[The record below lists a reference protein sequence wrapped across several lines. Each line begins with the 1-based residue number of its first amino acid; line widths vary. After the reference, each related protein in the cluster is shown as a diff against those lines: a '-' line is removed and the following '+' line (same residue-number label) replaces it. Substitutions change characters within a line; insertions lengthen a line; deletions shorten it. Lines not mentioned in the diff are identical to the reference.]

1 MGMEVGI
8 GTNPYKTK
16 QELKDYQGN
25 QVAKATISSAKVKQR
40 QAAKKK
46 KLNYNHRRI
55 SRQITMSR
63 TTSGI
68 RRVITRA
75 RDQVVDLL
83 RKQMSGKYDETDVRH
98 AIIHA
103 RKMERVARK
112 KKKLNYNHRRISRQ
126 ITMSRTTSG
135 IRRVITRARDQ
146 VVDLLRKQMSG
157 KYDETDVR
165 HAIIHARKMERVARK
180 KKKHLE
186 QEEKA
191 KATGKALVEKGEGK
205 SDEEK
210 ELEKAADGL
219 SKEELEK
226 LIAEYE
232 EFMQEMEKTSG
243 MDEVMKEYMGAT
255 EVEMSPEQL
264 DQLRKKHRSDEM
276 KDIVEAD
283 MKYLKALF
291 NKLAREQQENANG
304 NPSVSLELEGVEIPI
319 PQETTEAA
327 MAAAEMV
334 EGANVDVMV

>member
-1 MGMEVGI
+1 MPPGRTTSSTRGQRSGVMAAVIREDDRMGMEVTNGS
-8 GTNPYKTK
+8 NPYKTK
-16 QELKDYQGN
+16 QELRDYQGN
-25 QVAKATISSAKVKQR
+25 AVAKATMTSVKVQQKK
-40 QAAKKK
+40 AAKKK
-46 KLNYNHRRI
+46 KLNYNYKKI
-55 SRQITMSR
+55 SRQITMSK
-63 TTSGI
+63 TTGGI

-83 RKQMSGKYDETDVRH
+83 RKQ
-98 AIIHA
+98 I
-103 RKMERVARK
+103 
-112 KKKLNYNHRRISRQ
+112 
-126 ITMSRTTSG
+126 
-135 IRRVITRARDQ
+135 
-146 VVDLLRKQMSG
+146 SG

-191 KATGKALVEKGEGK
+191 KATGKALIEKGGDSSSK
-205 SDEEK
+205 EEK
-210 ELEKAADGL
+210 ELEKAANGL
-219 SKEELEK
+219 SKEELER

-232 EFMQEMEKTSG
+232 ELMQEMEQTNG

-291 NKLAREQQENANG
+291 NKLAREKQETSNG
-304 NPSVSLELEGVEIPI
+304 NPAVSLELEGVDIPI
-319 PQETTEAA
+319 PQETAEAS
-327 MAAAEMV
+327 AAEMV
-334 EGANVDVMV
+334 EGANVDVTV

>member
-1 MGMEVGI
+1 MGMQVGSSAD
-8 GTNPYKTK
+8 TYKTK
-16 QELKDYQGN
+16 QELRDYQGN
-25 QVAKATISSAKVKQR
+25 AVAKATISAAKVKQKK
-40 QAAKKK
+40 AAKKK
-46 KLNYNHRRI
+46 KLNYNYKKI

-63 TTSGI
+63 TT
-68 RRVITRA
+68 
-75 RDQVVDLL
+75 
-83 RKQMSGKYDETDVRH
+83 
-98 AIIHA
+98 
-103 RKMERVARK
+103 
-112 KKKLNYNHRRISRQ
+112 N
-126 ITMSRTTSG
+126 G

-191 KATGKALVEKGEGK
+191 DATGKALIEKGDDSSNE
-205 SDEEK
+205 DEK
-210 ELEKAADGL
+210 ELEKAANGL
-219 SKEELEK
+219 NKEELER

-232 EFMQEMEKTSG
+232 ELMQEMEQASG

-255 EVEMSPEQL
+255 EVEMSPEEV

-291 NKLAREQQENANG
+291 NKLAREKQETANG

-319 PQETTEAA
+319 SQETTEAA
-327 MAAAEMV
+327 AAAAEMV
-334 EGANVDVMV
+334 EGANVDVTV

>member
-1 MGMEVGI
+1 MGMQVGS
-8 GTNPYKTK
+8 GTETYKTK
-16 QELKDYQGN
+16 QELRDYQGSA
-25 QVAKATISSAKVKQR
+25 VAKATISAAKVKQKK
-40 QAAKKK
+40 AAKKK
-46 KLNYNHRRI
+46 KLNYN
-55 SRQITMSR
+55 
-63 TTSGI
+63 
-68 RRVITRA
+68 
-75 RDQVVDLL
+75 
-83 RKQMSGKYDETDVRH
+83 Y
-98 AIIHA
+98 
-103 RKMERVARK
+103 K
-112 KKKLNYNHRRISRQ
+112 KISRQ

-191 KATGKALVEKGEGK
+191 DATGKALVEKGEGS
-205 SDEEK
+205 SDEDEK
-210 ELEKAADGL
+210 ELEKAANGL
-219 SKEELEK
+219 SKEELER

-232 EFMQEMEKTSG
+232 ELMQEMEKASG

-255 EVEMSPEQL
+255 EVEMSPEEV

-291 NKLAREQQENANG
+291 NKLAREKQETANG

-327 MAAAEMV
+327 AAAAEMV
-334 EGANVDVMV
+334 EGANVDVTV

>member
-1 MGMEVGI
+1 MRRTLVDSARCRRSDVEAAVIKEDDRMGMEVGSN
-8 GTNPYKTK
+8 TNLYKTK

-25 QVAKATISSAKVKQR
+25 VVAKATISSAKAKQK

-46 KLNYNHRRI
+46 KLNYNYRKI

-63 TTSGI
+63 TT
-68 RRVITRA
+68 
-75 RDQVVDLL
+75 
-83 RKQMSGKYDETDVRH
+83 
-98 AIIHA
+98 
-103 RKMERVARK
+103 
-112 KKKLNYNHRRISRQ
+112 N
-126 ITMSRTTSG
+126 G

-191 KATGKALVEKGEGK
+191 KATGKALVEKGEGQ
-205 SDEEK
+205 SDDEK
-210 ELEKAADGL
+210 ELEEAANGL

-226 LIAEYE
+226 LIAKYE
-232 EFMQEMEKTSG
+232 ELMQEMEKTGG

-304 NPSVSLELEGVEIPI
+304 NPSVALELEGVEIPI

-334 EGANVDVMV
+334 EGANVDVTV

>member
-1 MGMEVGI
+1 MGMQVGSSAD
-8 GTNPYKTK
+8 TYKTK
-16 QELKDYQGN
+16 QELRDYQGN
-25 QVAKATISSAKVKQR
+25 AVAKATISAAKVKQKK
-40 QAAKKK
+40 AAKKK
-46 KLNYNHRRI
+46 KLNYNYKKI

-63 TTSGI
+63 TT
-68 RRVITRA
+68 
-75 RDQVVDLL
+75 
-83 RKQMSGKYDETDVRH
+83 
-98 AIIHA
+98 
-103 RKMERVARK
+103 
-112 KKKLNYNHRRISRQ
+112 N
-126 ITMSRTTSG
+126 G

-191 KATGKALVEKGEGK
+191 DATGKALIEKGED
-205 SDEEK
+205 SSNEDEK
-210 ELEKAADGL
+210 ELEKAANGL
-219 SKEELEK
+219 SKEELER

-232 EFMQEMEKTSG
+232 ELMQEMEQASG

-255 EVEMSPEQL
+255 EVEMSPEEV

-283 MKYLKALF
+283 MKYLRALF
-291 NKLAREQQENANG
+291 NKLAREKQETANG

-319 PQETTEAA
+319 SQETTEAA
-327 MAAAEMV
+327 AAAAEMV
-334 EGANVDVMV
+334 EGANVDVTV

>member
-1 MGMEVGI
+1 MGMQVGSSAD
-8 GTNPYKTK
+8 TYKTK
-16 QELKDYQGN
+16 QELRDYQGN
-25 QVAKATISSAKVKQR
+25 AVAKATISAAKVKQKK
-40 QAAKKK
+40 AAKKK
-46 KLNYNHRRI
+46 KLNYNYKKI

-63 TTSGI
+63 TT
-68 RRVITRA
+68 
-75 RDQVVDLL
+75 
-83 RKQMSGKYDETDVRH
+83 
-98 AIIHA
+98 
-103 RKMERVARK
+103 
-112 KKKLNYNHRRISRQ
+112 N
-126 ITMSRTTSG
+126 G

-191 KATGKALVEKGEGK
+191 DATGKALIEKGED
-205 SDEEK
+205 SSNEDEK
-210 ELEKAADGL
+210 ELEKAANGL
-219 SKEELEK
+219 SKEELER

-232 EFMQEMEKTSG
+232 ELMQEMEQASG

-255 EVEMSPEQL
+255 EVEMSPEEV

-291 NKLAREQQENANG
+291 NKLAREKQETANG

-319 PQETTEAA
+319 SQETTEAA
-327 MAAAEMV
+327 AAAAEMV
-334 EGANVDVMV
+334 EGANVDVTV

>member
-1 MGMEVGI
+1 MTKGFAVHRTKTENTCCGFGEVEAAVIKEDDRMGMEIGS

-16 QELKDYQGN
+16 QELKDYQGGA
-25 QVAKATISSAKVKQR
+25 VAKATIASAKVR
-40 QAAKKK
+40 QKDSAKKK
-46 KLNYNHRRI
+46 KLNYN
-55 SRQITMSR
+55 
-63 TTSGI
+63 
-68 RRVITRA
+68 
-75 RDQVVDLL
+75 
-83 RKQMSGKYDETDVRH
+83 Y
-98 AIIHA
+98 
-103 RKMERVARK
+103 
-112 KKKLNYNHRRISRQ
+112 RRISRQ

-191 KATGKALVEKGEGK
+191 KATGKALVEKGEGQ

-210 ELEKAADGL
+210 ELEEAANGL

-226 LIAEYE
+226 LIAKYE
-232 EFMQEMEKTSG
+232 ELMQEMEKTGG

-276 KDIVEAD
+276 KDIVETD

-327 MAAAEMV
+327 MAAAEMA
-334 EGANVDVMV
+334 EGANVDVTV

>member
-1 MGMEVGI
+1 MGMQVGSSAD
-8 GTNPYKTK
+8 TYKTK
-16 QELKDYQGN
+16 QELRDYQGN
-25 QVAKATISSAKVKQR
+25 EVAKATISAAKVKQKK
-40 QAAKKK
+40 AAKKK
-46 KLNYNHRRI
+46 KLNYNYKKI

-63 TTSGI
+63 TT
-68 RRVITRA
+68 
-75 RDQVVDLL
+75 
-83 RKQMSGKYDETDVRH
+83 
-98 AIIHA
+98 
-103 RKMERVARK
+103 
-112 KKKLNYNHRRISRQ
+112 N
-126 ITMSRTTSG
+126 G

-191 KATGKALVEKGEGK
+191 DATGKALIEKGED
-205 SDEEK
+205 SSNEDEK
-210 ELEKAADGL
+210 ELEQTANGL
-219 SKEELEK
+219 NKEELER

-232 EFMQEMEKTSG
+232 ELMQELEQASG

-255 EVEMSPEQL
+255 EVEMSPEEV

-291 NKLAREQQENANG
+291 NKLAREKQETANG
-304 NPSVSLELEGVEIPI
+304 NPSVSLELEGMEIPI
-319 PQETTEAA
+319 SQETTEAA
-327 MAAAEMV
+327 AAAAEMV
-334 EGANVDVMV
+334 EGANVDVTV

>member
-1 MGMEVGI
+1 MIPAADVHTTGVLAAVIREDDSMGMQVGSSAD
-8 GTNPYKTK
+8 TYKTK
-16 QELKDYQGN
+16 QELRDYQGN
-25 QVAKATISSAKVKQR
+25 AVAKATISAAKVR
-40 QAAKKK
+40 QKKAAKKK
-46 KLNYNHRRI
+46 KLNYNYKKI

-63 TTSGI
+63 TT
-68 RRVITRA
+68 
-75 RDQVVDLL
+75 
-83 RKQMSGKYDETDVRH
+83 
-98 AIIHA
+98 
-103 RKMERVARK
+103 
-112 KKKLNYNHRRISRQ
+112 N
-126 ITMSRTTSG
+126 G

-191 KATGKALVEKGEGK
+191 DATGKALIEKGED
-205 SDEEK
+205 SSNEDEK
-210 ELEKAADGL
+210 ELEKAANGL
-219 SKEELEK
+219 NKEELER

-232 EFMQEMEKTSG
+232 ELMQEMEQASG

-255 EVEMSPEQL
+255 EVEMSPEEV

-291 NKLAREQQENANG
+291 NKLAREKQETANG

-319 PQETTEAA
+319 SQETTEAA
-327 MAAAEMV
+327 AAAAEMV
-334 EGANVDVMV
+334 EGANVDVTV

>member
-1 MGMEVGI
+1 MIPAADVHTTGVLAAVIREDDSMGMQVGSSAD
-8 GTNPYKTK
+8 TYKTK
-16 QELKDYQGN
+16 QELRDYQGN
-25 QVAKATISSAKVKQR
+25 EVAKATISAAKVKQKK
-40 QAAKKK
+40 AAKKK
-46 KLNYNHRRI
+46 KLNYNYKKI

-63 TTSGI
+63 TT
-68 RRVITRA
+68 
-75 RDQVVDLL
+75 
-83 RKQMSGKYDETDVRH
+83 
-98 AIIHA
+98 
-103 RKMERVARK
+103 
-112 KKKLNYNHRRISRQ
+112 N
-126 ITMSRTTSG
+126 G

-191 KATGKALVEKGEGK
+191 DATGKALIEKGED
-205 SDEEK
+205 SSNEDEK
-210 ELEKAADGL
+210 ELEQTANGL
-219 SKEELEK
+219 NKEELER

-232 EFMQEMEKTSG
+232 ELMQELEQASG

-255 EVEMSPEQL
+255 EVEMSPEEV

-291 NKLAREQQENANG
+291 NKLAREKQETANG
-304 NPSVSLELEGVEIPI
+304 NPSVSLELEGMEIPI
-319 PQETTEAA
+319 SQETTEAA
-327 MAAAEMV
+327 AAAAEMV
-334 EGANVDVMV
+334 EGANVDVTV

>member
-1 MGMEVGI
+1 MIPAADVHTTGVLAAVIREDDSMGMQVGSSAD
-8 GTNPYKTK
+8 TYKTK
-16 QELKDYQGN
+16 QELRDYQGN
-25 QVAKATISSAKVKQR
+25 AVAKATISAAKVKQKK
-40 QAAKKK
+40 AAKKK
-46 KLNYNHRRI
+46 KLNYNYKKI

-63 TTSGI
+63 TT
-68 RRVITRA
+68 
-75 RDQVVDLL
+75 
-83 RKQMSGKYDETDVRH
+83 
-98 AIIHA
+98 
-103 RKMERVARK
+103 
-112 KKKLNYNHRRISRQ
+112 N
-126 ITMSRTTSG
+126 G

-191 KATGKALVEKGEGK
+191 DATGKALIEKGED
-205 SDEEK
+205 SSNEDEK
-210 ELEKAADGL
+210 ELEKAANGL
-219 SKEELEK
+219 SKEELER

-232 EFMQEMEKTSG
+232 ELMQEMEQASG

-255 EVEMSPEQL
+255 EVEMSPEEV

-291 NKLAREQQENANG
+291 NKLAREKQETANG

-319 PQETTEAA
+319 SQETTEAA
-327 MAAAEMV
+327 AAAAEMV
-334 EGANVDVMV
+334 EGANVDVTV

>member
-1 MGMEVGI
+1 MPPGRTTSSTRCQCTGVMAAVIREDDSMGMEV
-8 GTNPYKTK
+8 TNGSNSYKTK
-16 QELKDYQGN
+16 QELRDYQGN
-25 QVAKATISSAKVKQR
+25 VVARATITSAKVQQKK
-40 QAAKKK
+40 AAKKK
-46 KLNYNHRRI
+46 KLNYNYRRI
-55 SRQITMSR
+55 SRQITMSN
-63 TTSGI
+63 TTGGI

-83 RKQMSGKYDETDVRH
+83 RKQ
-98 AIIHA
+98 I
-103 RKMERVARK
+103 
-112 KKKLNYNHRRISRQ
+112 
-126 ITMSRTTSG
+126 
-135 IRRVITRARDQ
+135 
-146 VVDLLRKQMSG
+146 SG

-191 KATGKALVEKGEGK
+191 KATGKALIEKGEDSSSK
-205 SDEEK
+205 EEK
-210 ELEKAADGL
+210 ELEKAANGL
-219 SKEELEK
+219 SKEELER

-232 EFMQEMEKTSG
+232 ELMQEMEQTNG

-291 NKLAREQQENANG
+291 NKLAREKQETSNG
-304 NPSVSLELEGVEIPI
+304 NPAVSLELEGVDIPV
-319 PQETTEAA
+319 PQETAEAS
-327 MAAAEMV
+327 AAEMV
-334 EGANVDVMV
+334 EGANVDVTV

>member
-1 MGMEVGI
+1 MSSAGHKNDTRCRRSDVMAAVIREDDSMGMQVGS
-8 GTNPYKTK
+8 GTDTYKTK
-16 QELKDYQGN
+16 QELRDYQGN
-25 QVAKATISSAKVKQR
+25 AVAKATISAAKVKQKK
-40 QAAKKK
+40 AAKKK
-46 KLNYNHRRI
+46 KLNYNY
-55 SRQITMSR
+55 
-63 TTSGI
+63 
-68 RRVITRA
+68 
-75 RDQVVDLL
+75 
-83 RKQMSGKYDETDVRH
+83 K
-98 AIIHA
+98 
-103 RKMERVARK
+103 
-112 KKKLNYNHRRISRQ
+112 RISRQ

-191 KATGKALVEKGEGK
+191 DATGKALIEKGEGS
-205 SDEEK
+205 SDEDEK
-210 ELEKAADGL
+210 ELEKAANGL

-232 EFMQEMEKTSG
+232 ELMQEMEQASG

-255 EVEMSPEQL
+255 EVEMSPEEV

-291 NKLAREQQENANG
+291 NKLAREKQETANG

-327 MAAAEMV
+327 AAAAEMV
-334 EGANVDVMV
+334 EGANVDVTV

>member
-1 MGMEVGI
+1 MIPAADVHTTGVLAAVIREDDSMGMQVGSSAD
-8 GTNPYKTK
+8 TYKTK
-16 QELKDYQGN
+16 QELRDYQGN
-25 QVAKATISSAKVKQR
+25 EVAKATISAAKVKQKK
-40 QAAKKK
+40 AAKKK
-46 KLNYNHRRI
+46 KLNYNYKKI

-63 TTSGI
+63 TT
-68 RRVITRA
+68 
-75 RDQVVDLL
+75 
-83 RKQMSGKYDETDVRH
+83 
-98 AIIHA
+98 
-103 RKMERVARK
+103 
-112 KKKLNYNHRRISRQ
+112 N
-126 ITMSRTTSG
+126 G

-191 KATGKALVEKGEGK
+191 DATGKALIEKGED
-205 SDEEK
+205 SSNEDEK
-210 ELEKAADGL
+210 ELEQTANGL
-219 SKEELEK
+219 NKEELER

-232 EFMQEMEKTSG
+232 ELMQELEQASG

-255 EVEMSPEQL
+255 EVEMSPEEV

-291 NKLAREQQENANG
+291 NKLAREKQETANG

-319 PQETTEAA
+319 SQETTEAA
-327 MAAAEMV
+327 AAAAEMV
-334 EGANVDVMV
+334 EGANVDVTV

>member
-16 QELKDYQGN
+16 QELQDMQGN
-25 QVAKATISSAKVKQR
+25 AIARATISSAKAAKKK
-40 QAAKKK
+40 AAKKK
-46 KLNYNHRRI
+46 KLNYNYRRI
-55 SRQITMSR
+55 SRQITMTG

-68 RRVITRA
+68 RRVITKA

-83 RKQMSGKYDETDVRH
+83 RKQ
-98 AIIHA
+98 I
-103 RKMERVARK
+103 
-112 KKKLNYNHRRISRQ
+112 
-126 ITMSRTTSG
+126 
-135 IRRVITRARDQ
+135 
-146 VVDLLRKQMSG
+146 SG

-210 ELEKAADGL
+210 DLEKAASEL
-219 SKEELEK
+219 SQEELEK

-232 EFMQEMEKTSG
+232 ELMQEMEKTSG

-255 EVEMSPEQL
+255 EVEMDPEQL
-264 DQLRKKHRSDEM
+264 AQLRKKHRSDEM

-291 NKLAREQQENANG
+291 NKLAREKQENANG
-304 NPSVSLELEGVEIPI
+304 NPAVSLELEGMEIPI
-319 PQETTEAA
+319 PQETADAA
-327 MAAAEMV
+327 AAAEMV

>member
-16 QELKDYQGN
+16 QELTDYQGN
-25 QVAKATISSAKVKQR
+25 AVAKATIASAKVR
-40 QAAKKK
+40 QKKAAKKK
-46 KLNYNHRRI
+46 KLNYNHRKI
-55 SRQITMSR
+55 SRQITMS
-63 TTSGI
+63 
-68 RRVITRA
+68 
-75 RDQVVDLL
+75 
-83 RKQMSGKYDETDVRH
+83 K
-98 AIIHA
+98 
-103 RKMERVARK
+103 
-112 KKKLNYNHRRISRQ
+112 
-126 ITMSRTTSG
+126 TTSG

-191 KATGKALVEKGEGK
+191 KATGKALVEKGEE
-205 SDEEK
+205 SSSQEEE
-210 ELEKAADGL
+210 ELEKAANGL

-232 EFMQEMEKTSG
+232 ELMQKMEETNG
-243 MDEVMKEYMGAT
+243 MDEVMKEYMGAS

-304 NPSVSLELEGVEIPI
+304 NPSVSLELDGVDIPI
-319 PQETTEAA
+319 PQETEQAA
-327 MAAAEMV
+327 SAAEMV
-334 EGANVDVMV
+334 EGANVDVTV

>member
-1 MGMEVGI
+1 MGMQVGSSAD
-8 GTNPYKTK
+8 TYKTK
-16 QELKDYQGN
+16 QELRDYQGN
-25 QVAKATISSAKVKQR
+25 AVAKATISAAKVKQKK
-40 QAAKKK
+40 AAKKK
-46 KLNYNHRRI
+46 KLNYNYKKI

-63 TTSGI
+63 TT
-68 RRVITRA
+68 
-75 RDQVVDLL
+75 
-83 RKQMSGKYDETDVRH
+83 
-98 AIIHA
+98 
-103 RKMERVARK
+103 
-112 KKKLNYNHRRISRQ
+112 N
-126 ITMSRTTSG
+126 G

-191 KATGKALVEKGEGK
+191 DATGKALIEKGED
-205 SDEEK
+205 SSNEDEK
-210 ELEKAADGL
+210 ELEQTANGL
-219 SKEELEK
+219 NKEELER

-232 EFMQEMEKTSG
+232 ELMQELEQASG

-255 EVEMSPEQL
+255 EVEMSPEEV

-291 NKLAREQQENANG
+291 NKLAREKQETANG
-304 NPSVSLELEGVEIPI
+304 NPSVSLELEGMEIPI
-319 PQETTEAA
+319 SQETTEAA
-327 MAAAEMV
+327 AAAAEMV
-334 EGANVDVMV
+334 EGANVDVTV

>member
-1 MGMEVGI
+1 MGMQVGSSAD
-8 GTNPYKTK
+8 TYKTK
-16 QELKDYQGN
+16 QELRDYQGN
-25 QVAKATISSAKVKQR
+25 AVAKATISAAKVKQKK
-40 QAAKKK
+40 AAKKK
-46 KLNYNHRRI
+46 KLNYNYKKI

-63 TTSGI
+63 TT
-68 RRVITRA
+68 
-75 RDQVVDLL
+75 
-83 RKQMSGKYDETDVRH
+83 
-98 AIIHA
+98 
-103 RKMERVARK
+103 
-112 KKKLNYNHRRISRQ
+112 N
-126 ITMSRTTSG
+126 G

-191 KATGKALVEKGEGK
+191 DATGKALIEKGED
-205 SDEEK
+205 SSNEDEK
-210 ELEKAADGL
+210 ELEQAANGL
-219 SKEELEK
+219 NKEELER

-232 EFMQEMEKTSG
+232 ELMQELEQASG
-243 MDEVMKEYMGAT
+243 MDEVKKEYMDAA
-255 EVEMSPEQL
+255 EVEMSPEEV

-291 NKLAREQQENANG
+291 NKLAREKQETANG

-319 PQETTEAA
+319 SQETTEAA
-327 MAAAEMV
+327 AAAAEMV
-334 EGANVDVMV
+334 EGANVDVTV

>member
-25 QVAKATISSAKVKQR
+25 AVAKATIQSVKAR
-40 QAAKKK
+40 QKSVKKK
-46 KLNYNHRRI
+46 KLNYNYKRI
-55 SRQITMSR
+55 SKQITMSKS
-63 TTSGI
+63 TSGI
-68 RRVITRA
+68 RRVI
-75 RDQVVDLL
+75 
-83 RKQMSGKYDETDVRH
+83 S
-98 AIIHA
+98 
-103 RKMERVARK
+103 
-112 KKKLNYNHRRISRQ
+112 
-126 ITMSRTTSG
+126 
-135 IRRVITRARDQ
+135 RARDQ

-191 KATGKALVEKGEGK
+191 KATGKATVEKGEGK

-226 LIAEYE
+226 LLAEYE
-232 EFMQEMEKTSG
+232 ELMQEMEKTSG
-243 MDEVMKEYMGAT
+243 VDEVMKEYMGAS

-291 NKLAREQQENANG
+291 NKLAREQQQASQG
-304 NPSVSLELEGVEIPI
+304 DFGVSLELEGMDIPI
-319 PQETTEAA
+319 SQETVDAA
-327 MAAAEMV
+327 TAAAEM
-334 EGANVDVMV
+334 EGANVDVTV

>member
-1 MGMEVGI
+1 MPPGRTTSSTRCQCTGVMAAVIREDDSMGMEVTNGS
-8 GTNPYKTK
+8 NPYKTK
-16 QELKDYQGN
+16 QELRDYQGN
-25 QVAKATISSAKVKQR
+25 AVARATITSAKVQQKK
-40 QAAKKK
+40 AAKKK
-46 KLNYNHRRI
+46 KLNYNYRRI
-55 SRQITMSR
+55 SRQITMSN
-63 TTSGI
+63 TTGGI

-83 RKQMSGKYDETDVRH
+83 RKQ
-98 AIIHA
+98 I
-103 RKMERVARK
+103 
-112 KKKLNYNHRRISRQ
+112 
-126 ITMSRTTSG
+126 
-135 IRRVITRARDQ
+135 
-146 VVDLLRKQMSG
+146 SG

-191 KATGKALVEKGEGK
+191 KATGKALIEKGEDSSSK
-205 SDEEK
+205 EEK
-210 ELEKAADGL
+210 ELEKAANGL
-219 SKEELEK
+219 SKEELER

-232 EFMQEMEKTSG
+232 ELMQEMEQTNG

-291 NKLAREQQENANG
+291 NKLAREKQETSNG
-304 NPSVSLELEGVEIPI
+304 NPAVSLELEGVDIPV
-319 PQETTEAA
+319 PQETAEAS
-327 MAAAEMV
+327 AAEMV
-334 EGANVDVMV
+334 EGANVDVTV

>member
-25 QVAKATISSAKVKQR
+25 AVAKATIASAKVSQKK
-40 QAAKKK
+40 AAKKK
-46 KLNYNHRRI
+46 KLNYNHRKI
-55 SRQITMSR
+55 SRQITMS
-63 TTSGI
+63 
-68 RRVITRA
+68 
-75 RDQVVDLL
+75 
-83 RKQMSGKYDETDVRH
+83 K
-98 AIIHA
+98 
-103 RKMERVARK
+103 
-112 KKKLNYNHRRISRQ
+112 
-126 ITMSRTTSG
+126 TTSG

-191 KATGKALVEKGEGK
+191 KATGKALVEKGEE
-205 SDEEK
+205 SSSQEEE
-210 ELEKAADGL
+210 ELEKAANGL

-232 EFMQEMEKTSG
+232 ELMQKMEETNG
-243 MDEVMKEYMGAT
+243 MDEVMKEYMGAS

-304 NPSVSLELEGVEIPI
+304 NPSVSLELDGVDIPI
-319 PQETTEAA
+319 PQETEQAA
-327 MAAAEMV
+327 SAAEMV
-334 EGANVDVMV
+334 EGANVDVTV

>member
-1 MGMEVGI
+1 MPPGRTTSSTRCRRTGVMAAVIREDDSMGMEVTNGS
-8 GTNPYKTK
+8 NPYKTK
-16 QELKDYQGN
+16 QELRDYQGN
-25 QVAKATISSAKVKQR
+25 AVARATITSAKVQQKK
-40 QAAKKK
+40 AAKKK
-46 KLNYNHRRI
+46 KLNYNYRRI
-55 SRQITMSR
+55 SRQITMSN
-63 TTSGI
+63 TTGGI

-83 RKQMSGKYDETDVRH
+83 RKQ
-98 AIIHA
+98 I
-103 RKMERVARK
+103 
-112 KKKLNYNHRRISRQ
+112 
-126 ITMSRTTSG
+126 
-135 IRRVITRARDQ
+135 
-146 VVDLLRKQMSG
+146 SG

-191 KATGKALVEKGEGK
+191 KATGKALIEKGEDSSSK
-205 SDEEK
+205 EEK
-210 ELEKAADGL
+210 ELEKAANGL
-219 SKEELEK
+219 SKEELER

-232 EFMQEMEKTSG
+232 ELMQEMEQTNG

-291 NKLAREQQENANG
+291 NKLAREKQETSNG
-304 NPSVSLELEGVEIPI
+304 NPAVSLELEGVDIPV
-319 PQETTEAA
+319 PQETAEAS
-327 MAAAEMV
+327 AAEMV
-334 EGANVDVMV
+334 EGANVDVTV

>member
-1 MGMEVGI
+1 MGMQVGSSAD
-8 GTNPYKTK
+8 TYKTK
-16 QELKDYQGN
+16 QELRDYQGN
-25 QVAKATISSAKVKQR
+25 AVAKATISAAKVKQKK
-40 QAAKKK
+40 AAKKK
-46 KLNYNHRRI
+46 KLNYNYKKI

-63 TTSGI
+63 TTNGI

-75 RDQVVDLL
+75 RDQVV
-83 RKQMSGKYDETDVRH
+83 
-98 AIIHA
+98 
-103 RKMERVARK
+103 
-112 KKKLNYNHRRISRQ
+112 N
-126 ITMSRTTSG
+126 
-135 IRRVITRARDQ
+135 
-146 VVDLLRKQMSG
+146 LLRKQMSG

-191 KATGKALVEKGEGK
+191 DATGKALIEKGED
-205 SDEEK
+205 SSNEDEK
-210 ELEKAADGL
+210 ELEKAANGL
-219 SKEELEK
+219 NKEELER

-232 EFMQEMEKTSG
+232 ELMQEMEQASG

-255 EVEMSPEQL
+255 EVEMSPEEV

-291 NKLAREQQENANG
+291 NKLAREKQETANG

-319 PQETTEAA
+319 SQETTEAA
-327 MAAAEMV
+327 AAAAEMV
-334 EGANVDVMV
+334 EGANVDVTV

>member
-1 MGMEVGI
+1 MSSAGHKNDTRCRRRDVMAAVIREDDSMGMQVGS
-8 GTNPYKTK
+8 GTDTYKTK
-16 QELKDYQGN
+16 QELRDYQGN
-25 QVAKATISSAKVKQR
+25 AVAKATISAAKVKQKK
-40 QAAKKK
+40 AAKKK
-46 KLNYNHRRI
+46 KLNYNY
-55 SRQITMSR
+55 
-63 TTSGI
+63 
-68 RRVITRA
+68 
-75 RDQVVDLL
+75 
-83 RKQMSGKYDETDVRH
+83 K
-98 AIIHA
+98 
-103 RKMERVARK
+103 
-112 KKKLNYNHRRISRQ
+112 RISRQ

-191 KATGKALVEKGEGK
+191 DATGKALIEKGEGS
-205 SDEEK
+205 SDEDEK
-210 ELEKAADGL
+210 ELEKAANGL

-232 EFMQEMEKTSG
+232 ELMQEMEQASG

-255 EVEMSPEQL
+255 EVEMSPEEV

-291 NKLAREQQENANG
+291 NKLAREKQETANG

-327 MAAAEMV
+327 AAAAEMV
-334 EGANVDVMV
+334 EGANVDVTV

>member
-8 GTNPYKTK
+8 GSNPYKSK
-16 QELKDYQGN
+16 QELRDYQGN
-25 QVAKATISSAKVKQR
+25 AVAKATIASAKAQQKKS
-40 QAAKKK
+40 AKKK
-46 KLNYNHRRI
+46 KLNYNYKRI
-55 SRQITMSR
+55 SRQITMSK

-112 KKKLNYNHRRISRQ
+112 KR
-126 ITMSRTTSG
+126 
-135 IRRVITRARDQ
+135 
-146 VVDLLRKQMSG
+146 
-157 KYDETDVR
+157 
-165 HAIIHARKMERVARK
+165 
-180 KKKHLE
+180 KHLE

-191 KATGKALVEKGEGK
+191 KATGKALIEKGEDSSSK
-205 SDEEK
+205 EEK
-210 ELEKAADGL
+210 ELEKAANGL
-219 SKEELEK
+219 SKEELER

-232 EFMQEMEKTSG
+232 ELMQEMEKTNG
-243 MDEVMKEYMGAT
+243 MDEVMKEYMGAS

-264 DQLRKKHRSDEM
+264 EQLRKKHRSDEM

-291 NKLAREQQENANG
+291 NKLAREKQETSNG
-304 NPSVSLELEGVEIPI
+304 NPAVSLELDGVDIPI

-327 MAAAEMV
+327 AAAAEMA
-334 EGANVDVMV
+334 EGANVDVTV

>member
-25 QVAKATISSAKVKQR
+25 QLAKATISSAKVKQK
-40 QAAKKK
+40 QAA
-46 KLNYNHRRI
+46 
-55 SRQITMSR
+55 
-63 TTSGI
+63 
-68 RRVITRA
+68 
-75 RDQVVDLL
+75 
-83 RKQMSGKYDETDVRH
+83 
-98 AIIHA
+98 
-103 RKMERVARK
+103 K

>member
-1 MGMEVGI
+1 MGMQVGSSAD
-8 GTNPYKTK
+8 TYKTK
-16 QELKDYQGN
+16 QELRDYQGN
-25 QVAKATISSAKVKQR
+25 EVAKATISAAKVKQKK
-40 QAAKKK
+40 AAKKK
-46 KLNYNHRRI
+46 KLNYNYKKI

-63 TTSGI
+63 TT
-68 RRVITRA
+68 
-75 RDQVVDLL
+75 
-83 RKQMSGKYDETDVRH
+83 
-98 AIIHA
+98 
-103 RKMERVARK
+103 
-112 KKKLNYNHRRISRQ
+112 N
-126 ITMSRTTSG
+126 G

-191 KATGKALVEKGEGK
+191 DATGKALIEKGED
-205 SDEEK
+205 SSNEDEK
-210 ELEKAADGL
+210 ELEQTANGL
-219 SKEELEK
+219 NKEELER

-232 EFMQEMEKTSG
+232 ELMQELEQASG

-255 EVEMSPEQL
+255 EVEMSPEEV

-291 NKLAREQQENANG
+291 NKLAREKQETANG

-319 PQETTEAA
+319 SQETTEAA
-327 MAAAEMV
+327 AAAAEMV
-334 EGANVDVMV
+334 EGANVDVTV

>member
-1 MGMEVGI
+1 MGMQVGSSAD
-8 GTNPYKTK
+8 TYKTK
-16 QELKDYQGN
+16 QELRDYQGN
-25 QVAKATISSAKVKQR
+25 AVAKATISAAKVKQKK
-40 QAAKKK
+40 AAKKK
-46 KLNYNHRRI
+46 KLNYNYKKI

-63 TTSGI
+63 TT
-68 RRVITRA
+68 
-75 RDQVVDLL
+75 
-83 RKQMSGKYDETDVRH
+83 
-98 AIIHA
+98 
-103 RKMERVARK
+103 
-112 KKKLNYNHRRISRQ
+112 N
-126 ITMSRTTSG
+126 G

-191 KATGKALVEKGEGK
+191 DATGKALIEKGED
-205 SDEEK
+205 SSNEDEK
-210 ELEKAADGL
+210 ELEQAANGL
-219 SKEELEK
+219 SKEELER

-232 EFMQEMEKTSG
+232 ELMQELEQASG

-255 EVEMSPEQL
+255 EVEMSPEEV

-291 NKLAREQQENANG
+291 NKLAREKQETANG

-319 PQETTEAA
+319 SQETTEAA
-327 MAAAEMV
+327 AAAAEMV
-334 EGANVDVMV
+334 EGANVDVTV

>member
-1 MGMEVGI
+1 MGMQVGSSAD
-8 GTNPYKTK
+8 TYKTK
-16 QELKDYQGN
+16 QELRDYQGN
-25 QVAKATISSAKVKQR
+25 AVAKATISAAKVR
-40 QAAKKK
+40 QKKAAKKK
-46 KLNYNHRRI
+46 KLNYNYKKI

-63 TTSGI
+63 TT
-68 RRVITRA
+68 
-75 RDQVVDLL
+75 
-83 RKQMSGKYDETDVRH
+83 
-98 AIIHA
+98 
-103 RKMERVARK
+103 
-112 KKKLNYNHRRISRQ
+112 N
-126 ITMSRTTSG
+126 G

-191 KATGKALVEKGEGK
+191 DATGKALIEKGED
-205 SDEEK
+205 SSNEDEK
-210 ELEKAADGL
+210 ELEKAANGL
-219 SKEELEK
+219 SKEELER

-232 EFMQEMEKTSG
+232 ELMQEMEQASG

-255 EVEMSPEQL
+255 EVEMSPEEV

-291 NKLAREQQENANG
+291 NKLAREKQETANG

-319 PQETTEAA
+319 SQETTEAA
-327 MAAAEMV
+327 AAAAEMV
-334 EGANVDVMV
+334 EGANVDVTV